1 MIAFI
6 APETNKIVTLSP
18 EEQKRKYILYSI
30 LAYTAVFFGYLAI
43 YWVRKNFNIAQPY
56 MKELYGFTNGQLGL
70 IAAAFTI
77 PYGIGK
83 FVLGFMADQANAKR
97 MVGILL
103 LFGGIFNILFGLFL
117 GSVGMMMILWALNG
131 FFQSAGGPASYAT
144 ISRWFPQKVRGTALG
159 FWNVSHNVGGAMA
172 AGIAL
177 LGLSLFSGSVTGMFI
192 FPGISAVIVSMYVIF
207 IGYSRPEA
215 AGLPSV
221 ENYYNEV
228 SEKGVNKEADSMTPM
243 EVLKKFVFNNK
254 FVWILCVANIFVYI
268 IRIGL
273 DQWITVYLPS
283 LGFTKG
289 DAAWGFTI
297 FELCAILG
305 TFIWGALSDL
315 LKGRRALVSIMCFI
329 PLAIVIYFYSQAT
342 SLVVLYICLGLMGCL
357 IFGPQLLIGVAIV
370 DFVPKRAIA
379 TANGLTG
386 TFGYLGGD
394 LLAKVLLGY
403 LSDWY
408 GWASVFISMGVAILC
423 GIGLMALI
431 AKEENRR
438 IRAFAKNI

>member
-1 MIAFI
+1 
-6 APETNKIVTLSP
+6 
-18 EEQKRKYILYSI
+18 
-30 LAYTAVFFGYLAI
+30 
-43 YWVRKNFNIAQPY
+43 

-83 FVLGFMADQANAKR
+83 FVLGFVSDQANAKR
-97 MVGILL
+97 MVGVFL

-117 GSVGMMMILWALNG
+117 GSIGMMMILWALNG

-144 ISRWFPQKVRGTALG
+144 IARWFPQKVRGTALG

-177 LGLSLFSGSVTGMFI
+177 LGLTIFSGNVTGMFI
-192 FPGISAVIVSMYVIF
+192 FPGISAVIVSMYVLYV
-207 IGYSRPEA
+207 GYSRPEA
-215 AGLPSV
+215 VGLPPV
-221 ENYYNEV
+221 EEYYNET
-228 SEKGVNKEADSMTPM
+228 SEKGINQEVENMKPM
-243 EVLKKFVFNNK
+243 EILKKFVFNNK

-283 LGFTKG
+283 LGYSKG

-297 FELCAILG
+297 FELSAILG
-305 TFIWGALSDL
+305 TFVWGAMSDL
-315 LKGRRALVSIMCFI
+315 MKGRRALVCIFCFI
-329 PLAIVIYFYSQAT
+329 PLAFVIWIYSQAT
-342 SLVVLYICLGLMGCL
+342 SLPVLYICLGFMGCL
-357 IFGPQLLIGVAIV
+357 IFGPQLLLAVSMLG
-370 DFVPKRAIA
+370 FVPKKAIA
-379 TANGLTG
+379 TTNGMTG

-394 LLAKVLLGY
+394 LLAKVGLGY

-408 GWASVFISMGVAILC
+408 GWTSVFISMGFAIVC
-423 GIGLMALI
+423 GIVLMGIVAW
-431 AKEENRR
+431 EEERR
-438 IRAFAKNI
+438 IRQNRKTA